1 MSGVRNDS
9 GILRTKKGRFVLVVL
24 TAEAKSVGIG
34 PDHPAILAIA
44 DLAKAIVDQWSR
56 ELPDIVEK
64 PE

>member
-1 MSGVRNDS
+1 MSGTRNDS

-24 TAEAKSVGIG
+24 TAETKSVGIG

-44 DLAKAIVDQWSR
+44 DLAKAIVDTWSAD
-56 ELPDIVEK
+56 LPEITAK